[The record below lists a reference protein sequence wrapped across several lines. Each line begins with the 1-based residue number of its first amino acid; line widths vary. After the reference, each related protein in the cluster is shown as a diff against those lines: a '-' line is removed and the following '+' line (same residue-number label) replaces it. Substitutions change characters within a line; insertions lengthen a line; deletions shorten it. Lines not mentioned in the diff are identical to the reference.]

1 MESSAQQ
8 NGTPEIENMDLLV
21 RRLEETLSSCNA
33 LADAFNKVS
42 YSVVN
47 ALALARTLNQ
57 NTEK

>member
-1 MESSAQQ
+1 MEINVQQ
-8 NGTPEIENMDLLV
+8 NGIPEVKNMDLLV
-21 RRLEETLSSCNA
+21 SRLEETLSSCNA